1 MRFKKFTGKETLSK
15 RSVGGSTVRRQSSGH
30 FIDHLI
36 IWRREGG
43 VSKMKTCLFRLK
55 IVLRNYYDG
64 AVWFPLSASKS
75 KSDGDPV
82 YNWSSS
88 TVQPTGP
95 FCKDLQQLRVAD
107 WCHVLS
113 TSIFYSLHNYDHILL
128 MFVMWRKYLSSNA
141 IYIFQLCFY
150 PMWQA
155 VSFGGHRQQ

>member
-15 RSVGGSTVRRQSSGH
+15 RSVGGSTERRQSSGH

-43 VSKMKTCLFRLK
+43 VGKMKTCLFSFK

-95 FCKDLQQLRVAD
+95 FWKDLQQLRLVD

-113 TSIFYSLHNYDHILL
+113 TSIFYSLHNCDHILL
-128 MFVMWRKYLSSNA
+128 MLVMWRKYLSSNA

>member
-36 IWRREGG
+36 IWRRGRG
-43 VSKMKTCLFRLK
+43 VGQMKTYLFSFK

-75 KSDGDPV
+75 KSDGD
-82 YNWSSS
+82 
-88 TVQPTGP
+88 PTGP

>member
-15 RSVGGSTVRRQSSGH
+15 RSVGGYTVRRQSWGH

-36 IWRREGG
+36 WRREGG
-43 VSKMKTCLFRLK
+43 VGKMKTCLFSFK
-55 IVLRNYYDG
+55 IVFRNYYDG

-95 FCKDLQQLRVAD
+95 FWKDLQQLRLVD

-113 TSIFYSLHNYDHILL
+113 TSIFYSLHNCDHILL
-128 MFVMWRKYLSSNA
+128 MLVMWRKYLSSNA

-150 PMWQA
+150 PLWQA
-155 VSFGGHRQQ
+155 VSFGGH

>member
-36 IWRREGG
+36 IWRRGRG
-43 VSKMKTCLFRLK
+43 VGQMKTYLFSFK

-75 KSDGDPV
+75 KSDGD
-82 YNWSSS
+82 
-88 TVQPTGP
+88 PTGP

-113 TSIFYSLHNYDHILL
+113 TSIFYSLHNCDHILL
-128 MFVMWRKYLSSNA
+128 MLVMWRKYLSSNA